1 MAWNLRI
8 TILFHFW
15 ALLQLNEMTV
25 QFNDMIATI
34 KRNENGFVIILEYK
48 TAICNDKVTEINGK
62 YYNVV
67 TI

>member
-1 MAWNLRI
+1 
-8 TILFHFW
+8 
-15 ALLQLNEMTV
+15 MTV
-25 QFNDMIATI
+25 QFNDMIITI

-62 YYNVV
+62 YYNIV

>member
-1 MAWNLRI
+1 
-8 TILFHFW
+8 
-15 ALLQLNEMTV
+15 MTV

-48 TAICNDKVTEINGK
+48 TAIYNDKVTKISDK